1 MNADPRKFSHAQSNW
16 SRRDFLRRSAGLAAL
31 AASGALP
38 PAALAAPKP
47 KKNLPNPNKS
57 GIEHVVVAMME
68 NRSFDHLLGWL
79 PGADGQQGGLS
90 YADNAGI
97 FHPTTAWPDFQG
109 CGHPDP
115 DHSYE
120 GARVEY

>member
-1 MNADPRKFSHAQSNW
+1 MNPNPHRTSVPPSNW
-16 SRRDFLRRSAGLAAL
+16 SRRDFLRQSAGLAAL
-31 AASGALP
+31 AAGSALP
-38 PAALAAPKP
+38 SSLAAAPKN

-79 PGADGQQGGLS
+79 PGAEGRQSGLS
-90 YADNAGI
+90 YADNSGV
-97 FHPTTAWPDFQG
+97 FHPTMPLAPDFQG

-115 DHSYE
+115 DHS
-120 GARVEY
+120 